1 MISIKTITV
10 MGTIAALTLLSPCFV
25 QNKAIA
31 DDLEEGNPGRRG
43 GITGT
48 WRVMVDPQPNSGGDP
63 PPFFVYLTFNRDG
76 TLIQSS
82 SDRLEGSRIGHGI
95 WKRTSRNEFKFVFEK
110 FIDPNPSI
118 SFLPPVISV
127 FKAVGAIKLLTA
139 DSYQGIGETSFC
151 LNNEEKPCSP
161 FGTSLTQGIRLRLP
175 DELSLKP

>member
-48 WRVMVDPQPNSGGDP
+48 WRVMVDPQPNSLGDP

-82 SDRLEGSRIGHGI
+82 SDLREGNRPGHGV
-95 WKRTSRNEFKFVFEK
+95 WRRTSRNEFKFVFEK
-110 FIDPNPSI
+110 FVEVNPLGI
-118 SFLPPVISV
+118 SGISV
-127 FKAVGAIKLLTA
+127 FKAEGAIRLLTA
-139 DSYQGIGETSFC
+139 DSYEGVGKTSFC
-151 LNNEEKPCSP
+151 NRAGQDCVP
-161 FGTSLTQGIRLRLP
+161 FGASDTKGMRLVGF
-175 DELSLKP
+175 